1 MNNYDKKIN
10 SDFKKNVLNFLKE
23 PIDKFKLKNEC
34 SKIFDP
40 RNIIAYELLS
50 KIATDRFVCGNNDLG
65 YNLYRINKHFYEKFF
80 EDLNT
85 KNFKDKICYLLNKS
99 KTKTPQPSTNRK
111 LPFRQ
116 ITRDGHMPAL
126 VGKNVEYSSKNDFDG
141 DGYGR
146 KKETGPYNY
155 NFCNKTDI
163 VFFKGPKDEAKIINK
178 LKYNKLF
185 SYCFLY
191 GYVESALG
199 IIFRK
204 GSLNDEDDEH
214 NFENPKY
221 FYYDEK
227 NSNIK
232 NKIDQ
237 LRIDIFGNFFKL
249 DKKDSI
255 GIINEIEK
263 SIFES
268 SLSHFLLAKKENYFT
283 QTSGDDQIYENLV
296 KQGYLDQVD
305 SVDNF
310 IISIKDKKINEYNKG
325 YKFDRINKIFNKSR
339 KEKYEVS
346 KYFDYYGIIPNYE
359 QFRFYTLRC
368 LGLTPYDVIK
378 IKLNEKDIFIRY
390 AINHGK
396 NEFNYFTISK
406 IFGC

>member
-1 MNNYDKKIN
+1 MN
-10 SDFKKNVLNFLKE
+10 
-23 PIDKFKLKNEC
+23 
-34 SKIFDP
+34 
-40 RNIIAYELLS
+40 
-50 KIATDRFVCGNNDLG
+50 
-65 YNLYRINKHFYEKFF
+65 
-80 EDLNT
+80 
-85 KNFKDKICYLLNKS
+85 
-99 KTKTPQPSTNRK
+99 
-111 LPFRQ
+111 
-116 ITRDGHMPAL
+116 
-126 VGKNVEYSSKNDFDG
+126 
-141 DGYGR
+141 
-146 KKETGPYNY
+146 
-155 NFCNKTDI
+155 
-163 VFFKGPKDEAKIINK
+163 
-178 LKYNKLF
+178 
-185 SYCFLY
+185 
-191 GYVESALG
+191 
-199 IIFRK
+199 
-204 GSLNDEDDEH
+204 
-214 NFENPKY
+214 
-221 FYYDEK
+221 EK